1 MLVPLRRYAWECQ
14 TQEGGWGL
22 DGILREHSWKLRG
35 IVNGI
40 DYSEW
45 SPGSDP
51 YLRSNGYTNYGTDD
65 LATGKA
71 ACKAALQ
78 QVCAPSMIQSPFSER
93 KWHYWLSHTVLAEMS
108 AWSPAEATQRV
119 VLCW

>member
-1 MLVPLRRYAWECQ
+1 MGVFWGRARYAWECQ

-45 SPGSDP
+45 SPGADP
-51 YLRSNGYTNYGTDD
+51 FLRSDGYCNYTAAT
-65 LATGKA
+65 LAEGKA
-71 ACKAALQ
+71 RCKAALQ
-78 QVCAPSMIQSPFSER
+78 RVCP
-93 KWHYWLSHTVLAEMS
+93 
-108 AWSPAEATQRV
+108 
-119 VLCW
+119 